1 MELKDLV
8 VLANAG
14 FSKEE
19 ILGFAGQNQQ
29 GNNPVQNQQGNTSVQ
44 TQGQSNDAVL
54 DAINKLTATIQA
66 SNVQAT
72 GNQQTQPRTEK
83 DVMNDLMSIM
93 N

>member
-29 GNNPVQNQQGNTSVQ
+29 GNNPVQNQ
-44 TQGQSNDAVL
+44 QGQSNDAVL